1 MGGIATSKITTFWWK
16 RKRGSAEAEAALKST
31 ASKTL
36 LHNKNPW
43 QREMQKKM
51 DGNNSISWSI
61 KCDVYFPFHKSC
73 WLKHIKATTS
83 ILACVH
89 ISLKPKERRLKISDC
104 CGCCCDVF
112 VVVLCLLLCC
122 VCCCVVFGVELCLL
136 LCCVCFCVVF
146 VVVLCLLLSCVCCC
160 VVFVVV
166 LCLLLCCVCC
176 CVVLSLSLCFL
187 PSGFTERS
195 MLFRSNGF
203 SNAHHRVDHRERG
216 YFHHRECPSLL
227 FCL

>member
-104 CGCCCDVF
+104 CGCCCDVS
-112 VVVLCLLLCC
+112 VVVLCS
-122 VCCCVVFGVELCLL
+122 
-136 LCCVCFCVVF
+136 
-146 VVVLCLLLSCVCCC
+146 LLSCVCCC
-160 VVFVVV
+160 VVFVVM
-166 LCLLLCCVCC
+166 LCLSLCCVCC